1 MVNFQI
7 EHQLVLV
14 NEDYLLSNG
23 NLHLFEEEYL
33 RNQLIIHLHVDDD
46 HQIPFYRMN
55 EENDDN
61 DLEIVILRFQIEIL
75 NTDKRSFHTW

>member
-1 MVNFQI
+1 
-7 EHQLVLV
+7 
-14 NEDYLLSNG
+14 
-23 NLHLFEEEYL
+23 
-33 RNQLIIHLHVDDD
+33 
-46 HQIPFYRMN
+46 MN